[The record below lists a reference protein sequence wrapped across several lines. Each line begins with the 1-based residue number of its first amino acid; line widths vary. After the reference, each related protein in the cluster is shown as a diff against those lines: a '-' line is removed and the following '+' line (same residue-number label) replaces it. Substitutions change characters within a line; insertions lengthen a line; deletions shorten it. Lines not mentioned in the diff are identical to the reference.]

1 MVNSK
6 VARRVL
12 FNSTGPT
19 NAIGTD
25 TSHGGGDKKGGAPSS
40 ATGQM
45 RSFAMRNTITETA
58 KNKDFLFKFIESLS
72 RAWHSGPNLFVG
84 GLAPPRPPP
93 HALGRGAEML
103 TDDGW

>member
-25 TSHGGGDKKGGAPSS
+25 TSHGGGDKKGGAPASG
-40 ATGQM
+40 TGQM
-45 RSFAMRNTITETA
+45 RSFAMRNTISETA
-58 KNKDFLFKFIESLS
+58 KNKDFLFKFIERLAPA
-72 RAWHSGPNLFVG
+72 RNSGPKL
-84 GLAPPRPPP
+84 
-93 HALGRGAEML
+93 
-103 TDDGW
+103 